1 MSTRPSLTPLADLG
15 RSSRQAPLHGLR
27 AAGIAAADDD
37 AEIGARLYKRVRIGR
52 RVEVADGVFPWVS
65 CIIAELFAATIG
77 R

>member
-1 MSTRPSLTPLADLG
+1 M
-15 RSSRQAPLHGLR
+15 R
-27 AAGIAAADDD
+27 AGVGAADDD
-37 AEIGARLYKRVRIGR
+37 AKVGACLFERVRIGR